1 MLAPGAKGWIAK
13 YFQLAETGEITLEW
27 DQPKKLDV
35 HQFNHHFL
43 AQSGIVFGYPSQ
55 LLFAAGVDQ
64 SKWTRDEK
72 LTVLLFEAQLFTY
85 MRIKGKKEFDQA
97 AFISD
102 LVKFYKKHRVNS
114 LGSLLGYLFKESKEE
129 KIERILNKRTEVP
142 KNITN
147 TKSWV
152 SYLNNAF
159 IYLDVLLFE
168 EFLVTEDKSRFDY
181 QELAI
186 LSLAIISLSA
196 YSDGEIEEKEKAIF
210 DSFLV
215 SADLDG
221 DEKEIA
227 KMRFRQ
233 GISLNELTPDL
244 VDSWHFKRYLLD
256 LSALTIYANHDA
268 LTEEKAFLRELRVW
282 LGLKE
287 TDLDEALVSSQQFV
301 LQNNKYVVFLQD
313 SSSVELMVDSISKR
327 WIKILG
333 RNKDKLAT
341 ELRQSKELV
350 SLIRKSAKEELSK
363 EEKEKVKMQF
373 MDIAK
378 SMPALAIFLLP
389 GGALLLPI
397 VLRIIP
403 NLVPSAFRDNDID
416 ETPSIH

>member
-13 YFQLAETGEITLEW
+13 YFKLVETGQITLDW

-35 HQFNHHFL
+35 RQFNHHFL
-43 AQSGIVFGYPSQ
+43 VQSGIVFGYPSQ
-55 LLFAAGVDQ
+55 LLFADQ
-64 SKWTRDEK
+64 LDQKKWTRDEK

-85 MRIKGKKEFDQA
+85 LRVKGKKSFDKA
-97 AFISD
+97 AFISH

-142 KNITN
+142 RQIMS

-152 SYLNNAF
+152 SYLDNAF

-181 QELAI
+181 QELAM

-210 DSFLV
+210 ESFLA

-221 DEKEIA
+221 DEREIA
-227 KMRFRQ
+227 KLRFKQ
-233 GISLNELTPDL
+233 GISLNELTADL
-244 VDSWHFKRYLLD
+244 VDFWQFKRYLLD
-256 LSALTIYANHDA
+256 LSTLTIYANHDA
-268 LTEEKAFLRELRVW
+268 ITEEKAFLSELRAW
-282 LGLKE
+282 LSLKE
-287 TDLDEALVSSQQFV
+287 IDLDEALVSSQQFV
-301 LQNNKYVVFLQD
+301 LLNNKYVVFLQD
-313 SSSVELMVDSISKR
+313 SNSVELMVDSISKR

-350 SLIRKSAKEELSK
+350 YLIRKSAKEELNK
-363 EEKEKVKMQF
+363 EEKEKVKTQF
-373 MDIAK
+373 MDIVK

>member
-13 YFQLAETGEITLEW
+13 YFQLAETGQIDLTW

-55 LLFAAGVDQ
+55 LLFAKELDQ
-64 SKWTRDEK
+64 KKWTRDEK

-85 MRIKGKKEFDQA
+85 LRIKGQQA
-97 AFISD
+97 FNREAFVSD

-114 LGSLLGYLFKESKEE
+114 LGSLLGYLFKEGKEE

-142 KNITN
+142 KHITS
-147 TKSWV
+147 TKSWMN
-152 SYLNNAF
+152 YLNNAF

-168 EFLVTEDKSRFDY
+168 EFLVTGDQSRFDY

-210 DSFLV
+210 DSFLA

-221 DEKEIA
+221 DEREIA
-227 KMRFRQ
+227 KLRFKQ

-268 LTEEKAFLRELRVW
+268 LTEEKAFLVELRTW
-282 LGLKE
+282 LSLKE
-287 TDLDEALVSSQQFV
+287 IDLDEAIVSSQQFV

-313 SSSVELMVDSISKR
+313 ANSVERMVDSLSKR

-350 SLIRKSAKEELSK
+350 YLISKSAKEELTK
-363 EEKEKVKMQF
+363 EEKEKVKTQF
-373 MDIAK
+373 MDIVK

-403 NLVPSAFRDNDID
+403 NLVPSAFRDNEVD
-416 ETPSIH
+416 E